1 MYRDDKVLY
10 NKTQIEFS
18 SILQSTGMI
27 KSYII
32 KHRLSFLLTVY
43 RDDKVL
49 YNKTQIEFSSILQCI
64 GMIKSYIIKHRL
76 SFLLFYSV

>member
-18 SILQSTGMI
+18 SILQCTGMI

-32 KHRLSFLLTVY
+32 K
-43 RDDKVL
+43 
-49 YNKTQIEFSSILQCI
+49 QIEFSSILQSI

-76 SFLLFYSV
+76 SFLLSYSV